1 MSRSWMFEPDY
12 FKIEK
17 GYGVYDMTQLFGA
30 MIGNDDPMAAVMSLQ
45 QNHYDLRQSELSGP
59 EIDAVELAYK
69 NKLIKE
75 NVYQAIHNGPQDP
88 DYKKAFATALQRG
101 SEIVNQA
108 VDGQN
113 KLNFQR
119 GFQAMPL
126 PFEVNRNG
134 QVQLNPVWKQ
144 GASAQKAQ
152 LQVPGNKK
160 VVNPFYNGQLV
171 THITSSL
178 YTAGGNVEGWA
189 RPYEEALQAGGFAPT
204 KRNDRMIRGHKDFS
218 NRNLISIND
227 HGQLVPMFN
236 ELKRHYQEATSSGL
250 GHEEATSHASEQW
263 MADKRSFSMTGHHNH
278 APESSYGRTVR
289 PEKEE
294 DIPLEEA
301 VIEEEARVNNGV
313 APGAG
318 GQMPTTDPMA
328 VIHPDHRESKW
339 LKNMNNNI
347 RHSLYDELDDKPNKN
362 VMNYLTENHHMDET
376 SAKDFV
382 RDVRMSKGGRTRQ
395 RFLNKLLDH
404 HVKTTQDV
412 PQWFDSEKPMSL
424 ADPLSTQGS
433 MVTDQVVPE
442 QVKPREIA
450 SVPPPP
456 PRVEAVPFDPPA
468 EALGP
473 RPGTVS
479 APPGTTPER
488 KVLQTPPNMSDFM
501 RQGQNGINSNIPL
514 SNPTNQSQ
522 GGGGVM
528 SQIADLL
535 GRLSGGGQI
544 LRSEDANQLESY
556 LENVQLEIAKA
567 TLEDLT
573 PVPSFDI
580 NSPTDIAMMGAHIQ
594 TPTADVISILFTK
607 GDWRNIAH
615 TIGVDHEKVQ
625 MVKVAFS

>member
-1 MSRSWMFEPDY
+1 MSRAWMFDTDY
-12 FKIEK
+12 FTVQK

-30 MIGNDDPMAAVMSLQ
+30 MLGNDDPMTAVMSLQ

-69 NKLIKE
+69 NKLIHE
-75 NVYQAIHNGPQDP
+75 NVYEAIHNGPQDP

-101 SEIVNQA
+101 SEVVNQA
-108 VDGQN
+108 VDVQN
-113 KLNFQR
+113 KLNFKR

-144 GASAQKAQ
+144 GATAQKAQ

-171 THITSSL
+171 THIASSI

-189 RPYEEALQAGGFAPT
+189 RPYEEALQAEGFASK
-204 KRNDRMIRGHKDFS
+204 KRNDRVIRGHKDFS

-227 HGQLVPMFN
+227 HDQLVPMFN
-236 ELKRHYQEATSSGL
+236 ELKRHYSEATTSGL
-250 GHEEATSHASEQW
+250 GHQEAMDHASEQW

-278 APESSYGRTVR
+278 APESSYGRNVR
-289 PEKEE
+289 DDSADDLPVPDEVI
-294 DIPLEEA
+294 DQEEA
-301 VIEEEARVNNGV
+301 MNNGV

-318 GQMPTTDPMA
+318 TQAPQTDPMA
-328 VIHPDHRESKW
+328 VIHPDHREANW
-339 LKNMNNNI
+339 FKNMNNNI
-347 RHSLYDELDDKPNKN
+347 RHSLYDELSDKPNVN
-362 VMNYLTENHHMDET
+362 VMNYLKENHHMDDE
-376 SAKDFV
+376 SAKEFV
-382 RDVRMSKGGRTRQ
+382 RNVRMSKGGRTRK
-395 RFLNKLLDH
+395 RFVDQLLDH
-404 HVKTTQDV
+404 HIRTTQDV
-412 PQWFDSEKPMSL
+412 PQWFDSEKPPSVAEQL
-424 ADPLSTQGS
+424 TTSGS
-433 MVTDQVVPE
+433 MLTDPASVIPE
-442 QVKPREIA
+442 QEVKPREIA
-450 SVPPPP
+450 TVPPPP
-456 PRVEAVPFDPPA
+456 PRIEAEPPPMPIQSMGPPA
-468 EALGP
+468 N
-473 RPGTVS
+473 TVAHPS
-479 APPGTTPER
+479 STRE
-488 KVLQTPPNMSDFM
+488 LIMPPNMRDFM
-501 RQGQNGINSNIPL
+501 RQRGNGINSNIPL
-514 SNPTNQSQ
+514 SNAPNQSE

-567 TLEDLT
+567 TLEDLN

-594 TPTADVISILFTK
+594 RPTADVISILFTK

-615 TIGVDHEKVQ
+615 TIGVEHEKVQ